1 MTNTV
6 HIGDA
11 REELARMADSS
22 VHCCV
27 TSPPYYKLRDYG
39 HAGQIGQE
47 SSPAEYVARLR
58 GVFAEVRRVLKPTG
72 SLWITIGDSF
82 VEKNLLLVPARLAL
96 ALQDDGWTLRSS
108 VIWHKPNMLPAG
120 VRDRFM
126 CDFEHMF
133 QLVKNPADYY
143 FDREGVREPWTS
155 GRRGDLK
162 RIAGKHQG
170 YNAKHSTKKTA
181 AGLRGQPV
189 GDPSK
194 GRLRRSVWTISAPRY
209 SGAHFATMPSELA
222 RLCITAGCP
231 PGGVVLDPFAGSGT
245 VLQVAR
251 ERGRGFVGIELNP
264 DYEKLIKQR
273 LNEGA
278 EPEGVTPC
286 HACKSVAGSATYRP
300 RTPTPPRHDG

>member
-1 MTNTV
+1 VAKEAMTDVV

-22 VHCCV
+22 VDCCV
-27 TSPPYYKLRDYG
+27 TSPPYFGLRDYG

-58 GVFAEVRRVLKPTG
+58 GVFAEVRRVLKSTG

-108 VIWHKPNMLPAG
+108 VIWRKCNILPQGAAS
-120 VRDRFM
+120 RFTL
-126 CDFEHMF
+126 DYEHVF
-133 QLVKNPADYY
+133 QFTKSPDGY
-143 FDREGVREPWTS
+143 FFDGDAVREPWTS
-155 GRRGDLK
+155 SRPSDAR
-162 RIAGKHQG
+162 RIANGHAG
-170 YNAKHSTKKTA
+170 YAAKHATGKAA

-194 GRLRRSVWTISAPRY
+194 GRNRRSVWDISAPRFK
-209 SGAHFATMPSELA
+209 GAHFATMPTELA
-222 RLCITAGCP
+222 RLCIVAGCP
-231 PGGVVLDPFAGSGT
+231 AGGIVLDPFAGSGT

-251 ERGRGFVGIELNP
+251 ELGRGFVGVELNP

-278 EPEGVTPC
+278 
-286 HACKSVAGSATYRP
+286 
-300 RTPTPPRHDG
+300 